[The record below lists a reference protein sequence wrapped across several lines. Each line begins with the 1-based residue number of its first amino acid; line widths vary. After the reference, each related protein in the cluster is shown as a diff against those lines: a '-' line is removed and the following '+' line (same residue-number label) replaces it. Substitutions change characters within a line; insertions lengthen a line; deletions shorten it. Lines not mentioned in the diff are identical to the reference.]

1 MVMRITKIIQGL
13 RNFARD
19 GDKDPY
25 ERAHVLKMLDNVGML
40 AEFRMKQSNIDFRV
54 VKPEADFTLDC
65 RSIQL
70 EQVLVNT
77 LNNAY
82 DAITEKTEGKWVE
95 LKAFKEGENCV
106 FWITDSGNGI
116 PPEVIDKIFN
126 PFFTTKE
133 VGKGTG
139 IGLSIS
145 FGIISE
151 HKGSIRVDR
160 QCANTRFVIEIPL
173 KRTKEEVVKEGGN
186 AAA

>member
-1 MVMRITKIIQGL
+1 
-13 RNFARD
+13 
-19 GDKDPY
+19 
-25 ERAHVLKMLDNVGML
+25 ML
-40 AEFRMKQSNIDFRV
+40 AEFRMKQSDIEFKV
-54 VKPEADFTLDC
+54 VKPESEFTFDC

-77 LNNAY
+77 LNNAH
-82 DAITEKTEGKWVE
+82 DAIAEKTEGKWVE
-95 LKAFKEGENCV
+95 LKAFQEGDKCV

-126 PFFTTKE
+126 PFFTTKD

-173 KRTKEEVVKEGGN
+173 KRDKEDGVTGGDN